1 MDAQEEKLPEL
12 FRIDYYS
19 QFFIGELV
27 HSNLYETR
35 SFSGFIQIF
44 EMQVVLN
51 APTKRKIIDIA
62 EEMCIMLLEIGIHY
76 DNGRTIKILKTNLY
90 IN

>member
-1 MDAQEEKLPEL
+1 MSDQEELPEL

-19 QFFIGELV
+19 RFFIGELIK
-27 HSNLYETR
+27 SNLYENP
-35 SFSGFIQIF
+35 SFTGFIQIF

-51 APTKRKIIDIA
+51 APTKRKIIDTA

-76 DNGRTIKILKTNLY
+76 DNGRTIKILKSNLY